1 MTKKSLKIT
10 DASGADKGEFKL
22 KPEWLEMEKGGQAVH
37 EVVVAHL
44 AAARAGTASTKTR
57 AEVRATKSKPF
68 RQKGRGTARAGSV
81 ASPIWRGGGVAFGP
95 KPRSFAKRV
104 NKKTRFLAL
113 KRAFS
118 ERVAEDAVK
127 VVEELKLEDHKTKSF
142 LAAMDKL
149 GLKGEKLLVVVKEYD
164 PNILRASGNVKD
176 TLVIKAASVNV
187 YQLLMR
193 NKILFTKE
201 ALEEFSGRLAK

>member
-10 DASGADKGEFKL
+10 DASGADKGEFEL
-22 KPEWLEMEKGGQAVH
+22 KPEWLEMEKGEQAVH

-57 AEVRATKSKPF
+57 AEVKASKSKPY

-81 ASPIWRGGGVAFGP
+81 TSPIWRGGGIAFGP

-104 NKKTRFLAL
+104 NKKTRTLAL

-118 ERVAEDAVK
+118 ERVAENAVK
-127 VVEELKLEDHKTKSF
+127 VVEDLKLEAHKTKSF
-142 LAAMDKL
+142 VAAMDKL
-149 GLKGEKLLVVVKEYD
+149 GLKDEKLLVVVKDYD
-164 PNILRASGNVKD
+164 QNILRASGNVKD

-187 YQLLMR
+187 YQLLMK

>member
-1 MTKKSLKIT
+1 MAKALKIT

-22 KPEWLEMEKGGQAVH
+22 KPEWLELEKGEQAVH

-57 AEVRATKSKPF
+57 AEVRATKAKPF

-95 KPRSFAKRV
+95 KPRSFAKHV
-104 NKKTRFLAL
+104 NKKTKTLAL

-118 ERVAEDAVK
+118 ERVEDNAVL
-127 VVEELKLEDHKTKSF
+127 VVDELKLADHKTKSF
-142 LAAMDKL
+142 IAAMEKL
-149 GLKGEKLLVVVKEYD
+149 GLKGEKALVVVEDYD
-164 PNILRASGNVKD
+164 QNILRASGNIKD
-176 TLVIKAASVNV
+176 VLVLKAASVNV
-187 YQLLMR
+187 YQLLLR
-193 NKILFTKE
+193 KKILFTKK